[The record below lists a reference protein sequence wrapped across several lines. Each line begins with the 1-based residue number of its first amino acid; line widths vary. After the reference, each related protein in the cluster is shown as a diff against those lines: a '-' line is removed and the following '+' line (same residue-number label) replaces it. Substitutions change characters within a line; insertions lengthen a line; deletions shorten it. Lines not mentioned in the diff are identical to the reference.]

1 MASKMIHFL
10 SVKWKVSAS
19 VIWILITLSSSG
31 DSSSSGES
39 SRFQGEAFDSKISNY
54 LKEYIK
60 PYLQTKSGNPIFKSA
75 VQELGGKLNILEFID
90 DKIKSLEPLL
100 DGGLPSEEPETELNG
115 EETTIIEFADKP
127 AQVNGMLR
135 SEDSFKDH
143 IEKYKKLRFN
153 ISKAL
158 SKEPVSNKTK
168 MLVTSTL
175 DSMLTQM
182 IEHQCKWTNGP
193 LVNRANPAHIMDSW
207 ARMWNNV
214 QVQYKKLMPEEQQY
228 DEKQQFLK
236 NLHEFFTNLYDDVK
250 YLSQNYKVVCEFVQP
265 NQQSRIPFF
274 GFGTH
279 VENMLPRVDAKT
291 AIEKQ
296 LQSNKLDDKAT
307 CQNFRVCYDEIKVF
321 MVDLYKNL
329 NDTGVSTVS
338 NYAAMYQ
345 RDVSED
351 SHNEK
356 EKVIDGLNK
365 MSKIYEH
372 KIDKLF
378 RKQLTKFNLD
388 PQRSRY
394 ANIKF
399 INKLISS
406 SIDSAKTRG
415 KQMLDK
421 HLKFLR
427 PKLVLN
433 ILKDLFVN
441 IDMDLGNLER
451 DLSEKLCTMFVT
463 CNGKYVLSR
472 KSGSMANN
480 KGVYVKVQLTLNDDE
495 KTQVAR
501 KIMAVNAI
509 KTSTNLR
516 RYDGV
521 TKSLPYRDITRT
533 MPQIQRLISEE
544 PEKVNGIESN
554 SNIENSKLP
563 TSPTTFLVIYKK

>member
-1 MASKMIHFL
+1 MK
-10 SVKWKVSAS
+10 
-19 VIWILITLSSSG
+19 
-31 DSSSSGES
+31 
-39 SRFQGEAFDSKISNY
+39 
-54 LKEYIK
+54 
-60 PYLQTKSGNPIFKSA
+60 
-75 VQELGGKLNILEFID
+75 
-90 DKIKSLEPLL
+90 
-100 DGGLPSEEPETELNG
+100 
-115 EETTIIEFADKP
+115 
-127 AQVNGMLR
+127 GMLR

-143 IEKYKKLRFN
+143 IEKYKKLKFN

-168 MLVTSTL
+168 ILVTSTL
-175 DSMLTQM
+175 DSMLAQM

-214 QVQYKKLMPEEQQY
+214 QVQYKKLMPEDQQY
-228 DEKQQFLK
+228 DEKQQFVK
-236 NLHEFFTNLYDDVK
+236 NLHEFFTHLYDDVK
-250 YLSQNYKVVCEFVQP
+250 YLSQNYKVICEFVQP
-265 NQQSRIPFF
+265 NQQGRIPFF
-274 GFGTH
+274 GFGTN
-279 VENMLPRVDAKT
+279 VENMQPRVDAKT

-296 LQSNKLDDKAT
+296 LQSNKLDDKVT
-307 CQNFRVCYDEIKVF
+307 CQNFIVCYDEIKVF

-365 MSKIYEH
+365 MSKIYEL

-388 PQRSRY
+388 PQRNRY

-399 INKLISS
+399 IKKLISS
-406 SIDSAKTRG
+406 SIESAKTRG
-415 KQMLDK
+415 KQMLEK
-421 HLKFLR
+421 NLKFLR
-427 PKLVLN
+427 PNLVLN

-463 CNGKYVLSR
+463 CNGKYIILR
-472 KSGSMANN
+472 KSGSMVNN
-480 KGVYVKVQLTLNDDE
+480 KGVYVKVQLTLNDEE
-495 KTQVAR
+495 KTEVAR
-501 KIMAVNAI
+501 KIMAVNTN

-516 RYDGV
+516 RYNDV
-521 TKSLPYRDITRT
+521 TRSSPYRDITRT
-533 MPQIQRLISEE
+533 IPQILRLISAE
-544 PEKVNGIESN
+544 PEKVNEIESN

-563 TSPTTFLVIYKK
+563 ITSPTTFLVIYKK